1 MKLEVRLKQMLERR
15 PLHLQLNIFRE
26 NRRKEYKWQ
35 IVITVSSIRIA
46 VVWEKCLD
54 FVEVI
59 HQQR

>member
-1 MKLEVRLKQMLERR
+1 MLERR

>member
-1 MKLEVRLKQMLERR
+1 MRIFCFRYR
-15 PLHLQLNIFRE
+15 QLVFPG